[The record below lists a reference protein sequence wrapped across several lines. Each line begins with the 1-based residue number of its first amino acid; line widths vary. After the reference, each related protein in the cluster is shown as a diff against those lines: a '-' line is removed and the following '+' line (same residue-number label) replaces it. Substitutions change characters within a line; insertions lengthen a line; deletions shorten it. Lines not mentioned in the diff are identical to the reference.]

1 MSEILLDYRNVSINH
16 SEVTVLKNLT
26 QQISVGELVY
36 LTGKVGSGKSS
47 FLKSIYADVEVS
59 AGNAMVLNYDI
70 RKIKRKE
77 IPYLRREL
85 GIIFQDFKLLT
96 DRSVDENLDFVL
108 RATEMSDKKE
118 RKERIANVLA
128 YVGMDNKGYK
138 MPHELSGGEQQRVV
152 IARALLNDPK
162 MILADEPTGNLDA
175 ETGKDIM
182 TLLHKI
188 SREKTAVVMATHN
201 MKWLQMF
208 EGRVLHFNNM
218 EVNEISATEA
228 VTTKN
233 EEL

>member
-1 MSEILLDYRNVSINH
+1 MSEILLDYKNVSINH

-26 QQISVGELVY
+26 QQIRVGELVY

-47 FLKSIYADVEVS
+47 FLKSIYADAEVS
-59 AGNAMVLNYDI
+59 AGSATVLNYDI

-96 DRSVDENLDFVL
+96 DRSVEKNLDFVL
-108 RATEMSDKKE
+108 RATEVSDKSE

-138 MPHELSGGEQQRVV
+138 MPHELSGGEQQRIV

-188 SREKTAVVMATHN
+188 SLEKTAVVMATHN
-201 MKWLQMF
+201 MKWPQIF
-208 EGRVLHFNNM
+208 EGRVLKFNEM
-218 EVNEISATEA
+218 EVNEISVAEA

-233 EEL
+233 EE

>member
-1 MSEILLDYRNVSINH
+1 MSEILLDYKNVSINH

-26 QQISVGELVY
+26 QQIRVGELVY

-47 FLKSIYADVEVS
+47 FLKSIYADAEIS
-59 AGNAMVLNYDI
+59 AGSSMVLNYDI

-96 DRSVDENLDFVL
+96 DRSVEKNLDFVL
-108 RATEMSDKKE
+108 KATEVSDKNE

-201 MKWLQMF
+201 MRWLQMF

-218 EVNEISATEA
+218 EVNEISANEV

-233 EEL
+233 EE

>member
-1 MSEILLDYRNVSINH
+1 MSEILLDYKNVSINH

-26 QQISVGELVY
+26 QQIRVGELVY

-47 FLKSIYADVEVS
+47 FLKSIYADAEIS
-59 AGNAMVLNYDI
+59 TGSAMVLNYDI

-96 DRSVDENLDFVL
+96 DRSVEKNLDFVL
-108 RATEMSDKKE
+108 KATEVSDKNE

-201 MKWLQMF
+201 MRWLQMF

-218 EVNEISATEA
+218 EVNEISANEV

-233 EEL
+233 EE

>member
-1 MSEILLDYRNVSINH
+1 MSEILLDYKNVSINH

-26 QQISVGELVY
+26 QQIRVGELVY

-59 AGNAMVLNYDI
+59 AGSATVLNYDI

-96 DRSVDENLDFVL
+96 DRSVEKNLDFVL
-108 RATEMSDKKE
+108 KATEVSDKNE

-128 YVGMDNKGYK
+128 YVGLDNKGYK

-201 MKWLQMF
+201 MRWLQMF

-218 EVNEISATEA
+218 EVNEISANEV

-233 EEL
+233 EE

>member
-1 MSEILLDYRNVSINH
+1 MSEILLDYKNVSINH

-26 QQISVGELVY
+26 QQIRVGELVY

-47 FLKSIYADVEVS
+47 FLKSIYADVEIS
-59 AGNAMVLNYDI
+59 AGSAMVLNYDI

-96 DRSVDENLDFVL
+96 DRSVEKNLDFVL
-108 RATEMSDKKE
+108 KATEVSDKNE

-128 YVGMDNKGYK
+128 YVGLDNKGYK

-201 MKWLQMF
+201 MRWLQMF

-218 EVNEISATEA
+218 EVNEISANEV

-233 EEL
+233 EE

>member
-1 MSEILLDYRNVSINH
+1 MSEILLDYKNVSINH

-26 QQISVGELVY
+26 QQIRVGELVY

-47 FLKSIYADVEVS
+47 FLKSIYADAEIS
-59 AGNAMVLNYDI
+59 AGSAMVLNYDI

-96 DRSVDENLDFVL
+96 DRSVEKNLDFVL
-108 RATEMSDKKE
+108 KATEVSDKNE

-175 ETGKDIM
+175 QS
-182 TLLHKI
+182 
-188 SREKTAVVMATHN
+188 SREIMELFAKLNKEKGLTILQVTHSEKCASYGTRTIRLEDGKTI
-201 MKWLQMF
+201 
-208 EGRVLHFNNM
+208 G
-218 EVNEISATEA
+218 
-228 VTTKN
+228 
-233 EEL
+233 

>member
-1 MSEILLDYRNVSINH
+1 M
-16 SEVTVLKNLT
+16 LKNLT
-26 QQISVGELVY
+26 QQIRVGELVY

-59 AGNAMVLNYDI
+59 AGSAMVLNYDI
-70 RKIKRKE
+70 RKIKRKD

-96 DRSVDENLDFVL
+96 DRSVEKNLDFVL
-108 RATEMSDKKE
+108 RATEVSDKSE

-162 MILADEPTGNLDA
+162 MILADEPTGNLDR

-201 MKWLQMF
+201 MRWLEMF

-218 EVNEISATEA
+218 EVKEVSVNEV
-228 VTTKN
+228 VTTQN
-233 EEL
+233 EY

>member
-1 MSEILLDYRNVSINH
+1 VSEILLDYKNVSINH

-26 QQISVGELVY
+26 QQIRVGELVY

-47 FLKSIYADVEVS
+47 FLKSIYADAEIS
-59 AGNAMVLNYDI
+59 TGSAMVLNYDI

-96 DRSVDENLDFVL
+96 DRSVEKNLDFVL
-108 RATEMSDKKE
+108 KATEVSDKNE

-201 MKWLQMF
+201 MRWLQMF

-218 EVNEISATEA
+218 EVNEISANEV

-233 EEL
+233 EE

>member
-1 MSEILLDYRNVSINH
+1 M
-16 SEVTVLKNLT
+16 TVLKNLT

-47 FLKSIYADVEVS
+47 FLKSIYADVEIS
-59 AGNAMVLNYDI
+59 AGSATVLNYDI

-96 DRSVDENLDFVL
+96 DRSVDANLDFVL
-108 RATEMSDKKE
+108 KATEMSDKSE

-162 MILADEPTGNLDA
+162 LILADEPTGNLDR
-175 ETGKDIM
+175 ETGKEIM

-188 SREKTAVVMATHN
+188 SLEKTAVVMATHN
-201 MKWLQMF
+201 MRWLEMF

-218 EVNEISATEA
+218 EVNEMSAKEV
-228 VTTKN
+228 VTTQN
-233 EEL
+233 DY

>member
-1 MSEILLDYRNVSINH
+1 MSEILLDYKNVSINH

-26 QQISVGELVY
+26 QQIRVGELVY

-59 AGNAMVLNYDI
+59 AGSATVLNYDI

-96 DRSVDENLDFVL
+96 DRSVEKNLDFVL
-108 RATEMSDKKE
+108 RATEVSDKSE

-138 MPHELSGGEQQRVV
+138 MPHELSGGEQQRIV

-188 SREKTAVVMATHN
+188 SLEKTAVVMATHN
-201 MKWLQMF
+201 MKWPQNF
-208 EGRVLHFNNM
+208 EGRVLKFNEM
-218 EVNEISATEA
+218 EVNEISVAEA

-233 EEL
+233 EE

>member
-26 QQISVGELVY
+26 QQIRVGELVY

-47 FLKSIYADVEVS
+47 FLKSIYADAEIS
-59 AGNAMVLNYDI
+59 AGSAMVLNYDI
-70 RKIKRKE
+70 RKIKCKE

-96 DRSVDENLDFVL
+96 DRSVEKNLDFVL
-108 RATEMSDKKE
+108 KATEVSDKNE

-201 MKWLQMF
+201 MRWLQMF

-218 EVNEISATEA
+218 EVNEISANEV

-233 EEL
+233 EE

>member
-1 MSEILLDYRNVSINH
+1 MSEILLDYKNVSINH

-26 QQISVGELVY
+26 QQIRVGELVY

-47 FLKSIYADVEVS
+47 FLKSIYADVEIS
-59 AGNAMVLNYDI
+59 AGSAMVLNYDI

-96 DRSVDENLDFVL
+96 DRSIEKNLDFVL
-108 RATEMSDKKE
+108 KATEVSDKNE

-128 YVGMDNKGYK
+128 YVGLDNKGYK

-201 MKWLQMF
+201 MRWLQMF

-218 EVNEISATEA
+218 EVNEISANEV

-233 EEL
+233 EE

>member
-1 MSEILLDYRNVSINH
+1 MSEILLDYKNVSINH

-26 QQISVGELVY
+26 QQIRVGELVY

-59 AGNAMVLNYDI
+59 AGSATVLNYDI

-96 DRSVDENLDFVL
+96 DRSVDANLDFVL
-108 RATEMSDKKE
+108 RATEMSDKSE

-182 TLLHKI
+182 MLLHKI
-188 SREKTAVVMATHN
+188 SQEQAAVVMATHN
-201 MKWLQMF
+201 MKWPQMF
-208 EGRVLHFNNM
+208 GGRILKFNNM
-218 EVNEISATEA
+218 EVNEISLNEV

-233 EEL
+233 EE

>member
-1 MSEILLDYRNVSINH
+1 MSEILLDYKNVSINH

-26 QQISVGELVY
+26 QQIRVGELVY

-47 FLKSIYADVEVS
+47 FLKSIYADAEIS
-59 AGNAMVLNYDI
+59 AGSAMVLNYDI

-96 DRSVDENLDFVL
+96 DRSVEKNLDFVL
-108 RATEMSDKKE
+108 KATEVSDKNE

-128 YVGMDNKGYK
+128 YVGMDNNGYK

-201 MKWLQMF
+201 MRWLQMF

-218 EVNEISATEA
+218 EVNEISANEV

-233 EEL
+233 EE